1 MTDDLDGE
9 DTSTLTPVLT
19 EQEWEVAFL
28 RQQIVDLRA
37 EVSRLRQEA
46 SDRSWLDSKWGS

>member
-9 DTSTLTPVLT
+9 DTSTPTPVLT
-19 EQEWEVAFL
+19 EQEWEVVFL
-28 RQQIVDLRA
+28 RRQIDDLRA

>member
-19 EQEWEVAFL
+19 EQEWEVVFL

>member
-1 MTDDLDGE
+1 MNDDLDGE

-19 EQEWEVAFL
+19 EQEWEVVFL

>member
-1 MTDDLDGE
+1 MTDDVDGE

-19 EQEWEVAFL
+19 EQEWEVVFL